1 LPDVIPNAEKK
12 CSVVPCGGQQLRAR
26 RGLAPMRCRLD
37 SVGSQAST
45 ASSSA
50 SNSPSPMNFDLLT
63 PTPTFFCDDDDLSFY
78 QFDVDDV
85 SGCPPSPLQ
94 TSPLQ
99 TSPLQT
105 SPLQT
110 SPLQTP
116 LPSMDVDEADAVDAS
131 SLHWRHVGRDLRG
144 IADQF
149 AYNRRSNTVQESS
162 LSWTLLSALS
172 PLTSPL
178 VSALAVYLWW
188 KMLKR

>member
-1 LPDVIPNAEKK
+1 MPDVIPNAEKK

-105 SPLQT
+105 
-110 SPLQTP
+110 P
-116 LPSMDVDEADAVDAS
+116 LPSMDVDEPDAVDAS

-149 AYNRRSNTVQESS
+149 AYNRRSNTVQVN
-162 LSWTLLSALS
+162 TLKSYRINFKFHFIFHEFNFFDQLFLCIS
-172 PLTSPL
+172 
-178 VSALAVYLWW
+178 
-188 KMLKR
+188 M